1 MVFRVHE
8 SCERSRSPQIVL
20 HEYTAARR
28 SIRLFDARHIYIYIY
43 IPAYCSYIPPV
54 IQIRVLTS
62 LPTKQQ
68 KSKAAKQRNSKTAKQ
83 HNCKTLKQQISSSAA
98 QQHSK
103 TTKQQNSKSA
113 KLQNSKSANQQL
125 NSKTAKWQHS
135 KTGTPEGGNLV
146 SKHVL

>member
-1 MVFRVHE
+1 MKVVRGLVV
-8 SCERSRSPQIVL
+8 PK
-20 HEYTAARR
+20 
-28 SIRLFDARHIYIYIY
+28 LFCTNTQQQEEVSDYLMHDIYIYIY
-43 IPAYCSYIPPV
+43 IPAYCIYIPPV